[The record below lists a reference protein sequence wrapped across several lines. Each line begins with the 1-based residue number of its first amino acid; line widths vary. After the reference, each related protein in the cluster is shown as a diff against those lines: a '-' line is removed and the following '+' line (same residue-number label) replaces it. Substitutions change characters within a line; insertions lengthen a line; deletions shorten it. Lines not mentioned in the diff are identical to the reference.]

1 MRDRFS
7 VSPERYRLIVAAAVI
22 GLTVIVF
29 TGAAVRLTGSGLGC
43 PTWPKC
49 TESSL
54 YSPLSTHGLIEFGNR
69 LLSGVVGVAA
79 GLAGLLAFYRRP
91 FRRDLAVLGMLLP
104 LGVVAQA
111 VLGGFSVRYHLA
123 PGFVMGHYGLS
134 MLILIACVALWW
146 RAREDPYVDVPG
158 ADRLTILVVRT
169 LFVVG
174 VAAVVLGSAATAA
187 GPHAGGAGTGDVI
200 SRLRFDGGNTLR
212 LLVHVHSGVNAVLGL
227 LVVAAWWLA
236 RTRGAVPGLQQVL
249 TRLGILMALQAV
261 VGVAQYQLELPAE
274 IVWVHVVLATL
285 TWLGLVRAWAYAG
298 RLPVAAP
305 QAAGGTSSSSS
316 SSSVLVTWK
325 SRSTDAGPRT
335 TTRS

>member
-7 VSPERYRLIVAAAVI
+7 VSPERYRVIVFAAVI
-22 GLTVIVF
+22 GLTLIVF

-49 TESSL
+49 TSTSL

-69 LLSGVVGVAA
+69 MLSGVVGVAA

-91 FRRDLAVLGMLLP
+91 FRRDLAAFGMLLP

-134 MLILIACVALWW
+134 MLILIACVGLWW

-158 ADRLTILVVRT
+158 ADRLTILVVRA

-174 VAAVVLGSAATAA
+174 LVAVVLGSAATAA
-187 GPHAGGAGTGDVI
+187 GPHAGGAGTGDVV
-200 SRLRFDGGNTLR
+200 SRLRFDGANTLR
-212 LLVHVHSGVNAVLGL
+212 LLVEIHGIVNVLLGL
-227 LVVAAWWLA
+227 LVIAAWWLA
-236 RTRGAVPGLQQVL
+236 RTRGAVPGLQTVL
-249 TRLGILMALQAV
+249 TRLGILMLLQGI
-261 VGVAQYQLELPAE
+261 VGIVQYRLELPAE

-285 TWLGLVRAWAYAG
+285 TWLGMVRAWAFAG
-298 RLPVAAP
+298 RLPVGAL
-305 QAAGGTSSSSS
+305 QAVGGTSSNSSS
-316 SSSVLVTWK
+316 SSARVTLK
-325 SRSTDAGPRT
+325 TRSTDPGPRT

>member
-1 MRDRFS
+1 MRDRLS
-7 VSPERYRLIVAAAVI
+7 VSPERYRLIVAAAVT
-22 GLTVIVF
+22 GLTFIVF

-49 TESSL
+49 TDTTL

-123 PGFVMGHYGLS
+123 PGFVMAHYGLS
-134 MLILIACVALWW
+134 MLILVACVGLWW
-146 RAREDPYVDVPG
+146 RAREDLYVDLPG
-158 ADRLTILVVRT
+158 ADRVTILAVRA
-169 LFVVG
+169 LLVFG
-174 VAAVVLGSAATAA
+174 VAALVLGSAATAA
-187 GPHAGGAGTGDVI
+187 GPHAGGAGTGDVV
-200 SRLRFDGGNTLR
+200 SRLDFDGANTLK
-212 LLVHVHSGVNAVLGL
+212 LLVLVHSVLNALLGV

-236 RTRGAVPGLQQVL
+236 RTRGAVPGLQTVL
-249 TRLGILMALQAV
+249 TRVAILMLLQGV
-261 VGVAQYQLELPAE
+261 VGVAQYRLELPAE

-285 TWLGLVRAWAYAG
+285 TWVGLVRAWAHAG
-298 RLPVAAP
+298 RLPLRIA
-305 QAAGGTSSSSS
+305 QEAGEPSSGSSGGGE
-316 SSSVLVTWK
+316 LE
-325 SRSTDAGPRT
+325 DAVHRLGVRT

>member
-1 MRDRFS
+1 MRDRFP
-7 VSPERYRLIVAAAVI
+7 VTPERYRQIVAAAVL
-22 GLTVIVF
+22 GLTLIVF

-49 TESSL
+49 TDTKL

-79 GLAGLLAFYRRP
+79 GLAGLLAFFRRP

-111 VLGGFSVRYHLA
+111 VLGGFSVRYDLA

-134 MLILIACVALWW
+134 MLILIACVGLWW
-146 RAREDPYVDVPG
+146 RAREDPYVDLPG
-158 ADRLTILVVRT
+158 ADRLTVLVVRAT
-169 LFVVG
+169 FVVG
-174 VAAVVLGSAATAA
+174 VIAVVLGSAATAA
-187 GPHAGGAGTGDVI
+187 GPHAGGAGTGDVV
-200 SRLRFDGGNTLR
+200 SRLDFEGADTLR
-212 LLVHVHSGVNAVLGL
+212 LLVGVHGAVNAALGV

-236 RTRGAVPGLQQVL
+236 RSRGAVPGLQEVL
-249 TRLGILMALQAV
+249 TRLGVLLALQ
-261 VGVAQYQLELPAE
+261 GVIGIVQYRLELPAE

-298 RLPVAAP
+298 PLPARAGQLV
-305 QAAGGTSSSSS
+305 GGTSSSPS
-316 SSSVLVTWK
+316 SSSVPVTLK
-325 SRSTDAGPRT
+325 TRSTASGPRT
-335 TTRS
+335 TTKS